1 MTGQR
6 QPGWLRVTDE
16 ARPPGHPTPSAT
28 VSGAAARTR
37 PALFDTLADALD
49 LPGHFGRNWD
59 ALADVLADRL
69 DVGPVTLEVTDAGLL
84 LADEPPGQL
93 GTLLDVVGGVSAGAR
108 EPVRL
113 VLRDT
118 PQRLPALRLRLSA
131 VLGGCGVAAPP
142 GGVAH

>member
-16 ARPPGHPTPSAT
+16 ARPPGHPTSSVT
-28 VSGAAARTR
+28 VAGAAARTR
-37 PALFDTLADALD
+37 PALFDTLTDALD

>member
-6 QPGWLRVTDE
+6 QPAWLRVTDE
-16 ARPPGHPTPSAT
+16 AEPSGPPTPPVT
-28 VSGAAARTR
+28 VAGAAARTR
-37 PALFDTLADALD
+37 PALFDTLGDALD

-69 DVGPVTLEVTDAGLL
+69 DAGPLTLEVTDAGLL

-93 GTLLDVVGGVSAGAR
+93 GTLLDVVGGVAAGAR

-118 PQRLPALRLRLSA
+118 PERLPALRHRLAA
-131 VLGGCGVAAPP
+131 VLGGGGVAVPP
-142 GGVAH
+142 GGAAR

>member
-16 ARPPGHPTPSAT
+16 ARPPGHPTPSVT
-28 VSGAAARTR
+28 VAGAAARTR
-37 PALFDTLADALD
+37 PALFDALADALD